1 MDKEK
6 KRDNREFLVVGW
18 DLRAELLMKSSMEK
32 IEVVEPVIEAK
43 LGDVPARV
51 QLHSD
56 HVGPEDTAAQ
66 RLARERPHESDA
78 RLCQKHP
85 RNLASRPSAEAQA
98 GFNQPD
104 AVFVERALGG
114 DGELRRAS
122 MHGHYP
128 PSSLEAPMSRRR
140 DEPES

>member
-1 MDKEK
+1 MKALGRQTRATVVRYAHKVSVASEKK

-18 DLRAELLMKSSMEK
+18 DAEAALLMKSSMEK
-32 IEVVEPVIEAK
+32 IEVMEPVIEAK

-66 RLARERPHESDA
+66 CFARERPHEGNA

-85 RNLASRPSAEAQA
+85 PNLAS
-98 GFNQPD
+98 
-104 AVFVERALGG
+104 
-114 DGELRRAS
+114 
-122 MHGHYP
+122 
-128 PSSLEAPMSRRR
+128 
-140 DEPES
+140 